1 MDLLVLFEE
10 LGEMSYQIITNV
22 IWYKNQFAGT
32 MMKYIIY
39 GVIDEDNISATFQ
52 SPNGK
57 IDLQGVILEYKKY
70 SNNKLN

>member
-1 MDLLVLFEE
+1 
-10 LGEMSYQIITNV
+10 
-22 IWYKNQFAGT
+22 

-57 IDLQGVILEYKKY
+57 IDLQGIILEYRNY